1 MSIASVITRGFG
13 AFSDIAH
20 VVTRGYLGGSAPPV
34 APVIDPAF
42 FEDYERA
49 RRKSTR
55 RERRR
60 RDDLLAAEQE
70 LRRAVEE
77 AVRGPPVPALV
88 PVLEAGKEVIAA
100 IESPR
105 IEVTPQRARAAS
117 RAILL
122 ALEEIR
128 WQMGMEADDEAALE
142 ALLLA

>member
-13 AFSDIAH
+13 TFSDIAH
-20 VVTRGYLGGSAPPV
+20 VVTRGYLSGSVPPV

-49 RRKSTR
+49 RRKATR
-55 RERRR
+55 RERKR
-60 RDDLLAAEQE
+60 RDDLLAVEQE

-77 AVRGPPVPALV
+77 AVRGPPAPALA
-88 PVLEAGKEVIAA
+88 PVVAKGTAILENEAITAPVKEI
-100 IESPR
+100 
-105 IEVTPQRARAAS
+105 RAAS

-122 ALEEIR
+122 ALEEIK
-128 WQMGMEADDEAALE
+128 WQMGMEADDEAAME